1 MAHKNDR
8 IFCPKQK
15 EICEE
20 KIKSLTKVSFSLNRQ
35 TCEAIVILAGFTTQQ
50 QSNIPKYFVLH
61 TLMSMVK
68 MITQRIL

>member
-1 MAHKNDR
+1 MTL

-35 TCEAIVILAGFTTQQ
+35 TCEDRL
-50 QSNIPKYFVLH
+50 
-61 TLMSMVK
+61 VK
-68 MITQRIL
+68 P